1 MPNWWVELEDEFRY
15 LFTKRFRAFSLISP
29 ILLKISVIPILLT
42 FIYLVALYLLVKYQ
56 LNSSLRRIIV
66 TLVTKFYNFD
76 HNRKYFANV
85 FPNDPDLDWSF
96 QNFRKDRLLINFLF
110 SECCKTQFIPSQMF
124 YESWK
129 CQRSCVDGWRIRI
142 SSKTTTK
149 RSYSWVIIFHLF

>member
-1 MPNWWVELEDEFRY
+1 MQNPSQNFCY
-15 LFTKRFRAFSLISP
+15 PHSLNFHLSGST
-29 ILLKISVIPILLT
+29 LSVSKIPTQLIV
-42 FIYLVALYLLVKYQ
+42 Q
-56 LNSSLRRIIV
+56 LNSSLWHIIV

-149 RSYSWVIIFHLF
+149 RSYSWVIIF